1 MLLKSILLINLSY
14 TLSHKYLLI
23 EIQDEKKAANVRA
36 SAVRANGRGKK
47 NVILKRSCISVEL
60 NYSMI

>member
-36 SAVRANGRGKK
+36 SAVRASAVRANGRGKK
-47 NVILKRSCISVEL
+47 NVILKRSCISV
-60 NYSMI
+60 